1 MNGGW
6 TGQRKRDRVPQF
18 HRTERRTT
26 LTQTRGG
33 SRLRGQVCVCVLDR
47 DTIVLIVVA
56 AADAASDD
64 AGTRKNPQR
73 KNFQPKHNFAPPKA
87 CSGWPMGGNGD
98 VQGSVRNTFQ
108 TWTKQPIESDMWRC
122 TFGRITTAN
131 KQTNKQASNNDDD
144 DDDCR
149 MTNAHGY
156 SVLQGTVECRKVKSA
171 FKDSVALRRRYGG
184 TIITRLGD
192 ELEDPFKRPSQ
203 ATYSVGWSKTR
214 RRILSDCGSIQ
225 CLGSS
230 FAVVVVVVIFSLSH
244 THIRGNSGQ
253 QSVECDLS
261 LLDFFSS
268 FFRLRRWP

>member
-1 MNGGW
+1 MPLLTMLEQERILKEKISNQNTILRRQKHAPAGRWVATEMCKGLSATPSRRGPNSRSSRICGVARLGG
-6 TGQRKRDRVPQF
+6 
-18 HRTERRTT
+18 
-26 LTQTRGG
+26 LLLQT
-33 SRLRGQVCVCVLDR
+33 
-47 DTIVLIVVA
+47 
-56 AADAASDD
+56 
-64 AGTRKNPQR
+64 
-73 KNFQPKHNFAPPKA
+73 
-87 CSGWPMGGNGD
+87 
-98 VQGSVRNTFQ
+98 
-108 TWTKQPIESDMWRC
+108 
-122 TFGRITTAN
+122 N
-131 KQTNKQASNNDDD
+131 KQTNKQASNNDND